1 MKPIMG
7 HQISKQLT
15 EALGLPPMTRGF
27 TLRCYTGQ
35 AVTVEC
41 EYYPHGSFEP
51 ALAQY
56 HLVPNADATIT
67 PRLDFDAM
75 MRDRTER
82 AHREFM
88 RRTSCLPAGRD
99 LRPTTEQIARFH
111 CPSIGFVD

>member
-1 MKPIMG
+1 MILG
-7 HQISKQLT
+7 HQISKELCA
-15 EALGLPPMTRGF
+15 ALGLPPMTRGF

-75 MRDRTER
+75 MRQRTEQ

-99 LRPTTEQIARFH
+99 LRPTPEQVEQYHGI
-111 CPSIGFVD
+111 SIGFID